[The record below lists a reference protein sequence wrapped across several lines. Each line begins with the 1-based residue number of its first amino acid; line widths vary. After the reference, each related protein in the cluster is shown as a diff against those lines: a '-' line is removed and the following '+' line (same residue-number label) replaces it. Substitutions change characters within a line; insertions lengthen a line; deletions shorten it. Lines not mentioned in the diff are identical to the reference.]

1 MTVRNAARFPEGAV
15 RAAMTLDWP
24 AFDALHARAR
34 TGQDAGPEFESEY
47 ARLAESHPEGVADW
61 DGGLAVLLAAN
72 VPTRGRR
79 AGAVRRHH
87 PPTLEQSRSFTTL
100 REAGVPVA
108 DAPADEDV
116 TLADVAEAIVDA
128 ANRISPIPLKATPD
142 KDGNVSASSL
152 ESLIET
158 AENLGAEA
166 AASDAELG
174 GVPLKNGPSA
184 AMVESARKIRE
195 AAAAR
200 RAGRGRLS

>member
-1 MTVRNAARFPEGAV
+1 MTVRNAARFPEGAIG
-15 RAAMTLDWP
+15 AAMTLDWR
-24 AFDALHARAR
+24 AFDRLHAQAR
-34 TGQDAGPEFESEY
+34 VGASEGEAFEREY
-47 ARLAESHPEGVADW
+47 GRLRESHPAGVSDW
-61 DGGLAVLLAAN
+61 DEALEALVSAG
-72 VPTRGRR
+72 VPTREHRG
-79 AGAVRRHH
+79 GQVRRRRHAGS
-87 PPTLEQSRSFTTL
+87 LEEHRSIGVL
-100 REAGVPVA
+100 REARIPVA

-116 TLADVAEAIVDA
+116 TLVDVAEAIVDA

-158 AENLGAEA
+158 AEDLGAEA

-200 RAGRGRLS
+200 RAGRGRI